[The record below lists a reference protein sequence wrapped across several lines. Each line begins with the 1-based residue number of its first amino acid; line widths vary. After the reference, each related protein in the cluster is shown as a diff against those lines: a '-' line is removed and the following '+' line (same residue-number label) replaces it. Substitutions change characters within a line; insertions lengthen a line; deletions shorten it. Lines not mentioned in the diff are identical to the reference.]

1 MEMNFKRGYIVYKND
16 KSNFVI
22 AAPHSGPALENATSR
37 DDNSE
42 TVSTNCWKKFGGK
55 MIISN
60 MPRNRVL
67 GVDFNRD
74 IPTLTESTRAHGY
87 FVKNIELDKIHE
99 YRKRFAWVAKD
110 EGEHFEKL
118 SIYQNFWSDVSSGN
132 PILFIHRAFPRM
144 KFVPSIIDIISFEG
158 KGVKLDKLNKVVKD
172 LNKEYAPFLKK
183 IETDYKKMILFEEK
197 RLIFNTI
204 KVFKTFDL
212 NKIKGETKSG
222 ILKDIEKIK
231 EYADDNFIRQ
241 LSNNFNAKT
250 FLEAVDNALKN
261 APAPRITVEHAFNGS
276 LAFGPQRKLFPTNK
290 TIIEVEP
297 SRLMNFWYPE
307 VVAEIL
313 EKLLKRVH

>member
-22 AAPHSGPALENATSR
+22 AAPHSGPALENSTAR

-42 TVSTNCWKKFGGK
+42 TVSTSCWKRFGGK
-55 MIISN
+55 LIISN
-60 MPRNRVL
+60 MPRNRIF

-74 IPTLTESTRAHGY
+74 IPSLSESISAYDY
-87 FVKNIELDKIHE
+87 FVKNKNLDKIHE
-99 YRKRFAWVAKD
+99 FRKRYSWVAKN

-118 SIYQNFWSDVSSGN
+118 SIYQNFWADVSSGN
-132 PILFIHRAFPRM
+132 PILFLHRAFPRM
-144 KFVPSIIDIISFEG
+144 KFVPSILDIISFEG
-158 KGVKLDKLNKVVKD
+158 KGVKLDKLNKVVKE

-183 IETDYKKMILFEEK
+183 IEVDYKRMILFEEK
-197 RLIFNTI
+197 KLVYKTI
-204 KVFKTFDL
+204 KIFKSFNLD
-212 NKIKGETKSG
+212 KIKGETKVG
-222 ILKDIEKIK
+222 ILKDIKKIK

-241 LSNNFNAKT
+241 LSRDFCAKT
-250 FLEAVDNALKN
+250 FLEAIANALKN
-261 APAPRITVEHAFNGS
+261 SPPPRITVEHAFNGS
-276 LAFGPQRKLFPTNK
+276 LAFGPHRKLFPTNK

-297 SRLMNFWYPE
+297 SILMNYWYPE